1 MYPVQSS
8 SLLFR
13 AVSALSSLF
22 PSPTFTFTFTQF
34 YLSSLLSLAPPLSY
48 LIEIGSLAKFKSK
61 TSSVIIL
68 GKEPDATSREK
79 CNGLAASE
87 QLRTLLSK
95 IMMRRTQGE
104 ILKCLLP
111 PRTDY
116 IGINRY
122 RVIMYSSRLLT
133 FYLCIT
139 HVSLKL

>member
-1 MYPVQSS
+1 MYSHLNLTLSVIPSS
-8 SLLFR
+8 SH
-13 AVSALSSLF
+13 
-22 PSPTFTFTFTQF
+22 
-34 YLSSLLSLAPPLSY
+34 PPLSY

-95 IMMRRTQGE
+95 IMMRRTQAE
-104 ILKCLLP
+104 ILKRLLP

-116 IGINRY
+116 IGVNRDPCND
-122 RVIMYSSRLLT
+122 VFIT
-133 FYLCIT
+133 FY
-139 HVSLKL
+139 

>member
-1 MYPVQSS
+1 VYRVQSS
-8 SLLFR
+8 SLLNHIL
-13 AVSALSSLF
+13 SALSFLF
-22 PSPTFTFTFTQF
+22 SSPSWTFTITPL
-34 YLSSLLSLAPPLSY
+34 YLSSLLSY

-95 IMMRRTQGE
+95 IMMRRTQAE
-104 ILKCLLP
+104 ILKRLLP

-116 IGINRY
+116 VIYCGLTPSQEAEYESTADSLRRY
-122 RVIMYSSRLLT
+122 HFTLNYTIHT
-133 FYLCIT
+133 
-139 HVSLKL
+139 